1 METNFTFPLP
11 SFDPISAATEYEI
24 LSGSDGHPVGGMVTQ
39 WDGWSLSGSD
49 LVTKNKYFFF
59 KNFLSKKLI
68 LKTDEID

>member
-11 SFDPISAATEYEI
+11 SFYPISAVDGATEYEI

-49 LVTKNKYFFF
+49 LVTQN
-59 KNFLSKKLI
+59 KNFFLLNFFSLKK
-68 LKTDEID
+68 IDS